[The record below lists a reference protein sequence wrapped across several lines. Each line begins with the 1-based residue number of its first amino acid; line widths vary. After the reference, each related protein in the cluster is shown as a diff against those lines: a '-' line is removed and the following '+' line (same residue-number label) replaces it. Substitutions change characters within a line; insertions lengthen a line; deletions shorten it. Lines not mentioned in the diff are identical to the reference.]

1 MLLSSWRHGRASS
14 DDKENRALGT
24 GNEALEKFDEDGSID
39 AAVLLDH
46 EPHPAS
52 REGRPDQAHATAC
65 GAIDAR
71 LVKHAG
77 ANRRAQGRVPFSRR
91 YIGRH
96 NQLARTAYAHWAGR
110 TCQVRARLDLRAHRR
125 GAAPAPG

>member
-14 DDKENRALGT
+14 DDQENRALGT
-24 GNEALEKFDEDGSID
+24 GNEALEKFDEYGSID

-91 YIGRH
+91 YRPT
-96 NQLARTAYAHWAGR
+96 QPARTDGLCSLCWAHLPSSSA
-110 TCQVRARLDLRAHRR
+110 T
-125 GAAPAPG
+125 

>member
-14 DDKENRALGT
+14 DDQENRALGT
-24 GNEALEKFDEDGSID
+24 GNEALEKFDEDGGID
-39 AAVLLDH
+39 AVVLLDH

-52 REGRPDQAHATAC
+52 PDDRPDQAHAMAC

-71 LVKHAG
+71 LVEHAG
-77 ANRRAQGRVPFSRR
+77 ANRRAQGRVQFFRR

-96 NQLARTAYAHWAGR
+96 NHLARTTY
-110 TCQVRARLDLRAHRR
+110 
-125 GAAPAPG
+125 